1 MPSTGQGLRHVMP
14 GDGAE
19 SNKGEK
25 TKSEAKACEAIGSEA
40 IEKGNC
46 YIMVIIEPHSNYN
59 SSRHT

>member
-1 MPSTGQGLRHVMP
+1 MP

-19 SNKGEK
+19 SNKGEQ

-40 IEKGNC
+40 IEKGKC

>member
-1 MPSTGQGLRHVMP
+1 MP

-19 SNKGEK
+19 SNKGEQ

-40 IEKGNC
+40 IEKGKC

-59 SSRHT
+59 SSHHT